1 MADHSFLQDVS
12 TEGLKAAPPVAVT
25 GAIVSGMTINDWI
38 AIATL
43 SYLLLQI
50 GLLLPKY
57 WRLWIQERSGTDKD
71 DDE

>member
-1 MADHSFLQDVS
+1 MADHNFFQDVA

-57 WRLWIQERSGTDKD
+57 WRLWIQERPRSDKD